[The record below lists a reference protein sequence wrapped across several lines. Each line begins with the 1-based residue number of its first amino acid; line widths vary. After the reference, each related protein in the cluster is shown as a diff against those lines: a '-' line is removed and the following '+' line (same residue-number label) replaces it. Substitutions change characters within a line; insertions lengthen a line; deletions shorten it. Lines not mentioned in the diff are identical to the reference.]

1 MAAILMIV
9 TSAGTMP
16 NGERTGLWLEEFAVP
31 YNTLRDAGH
40 RITVASPKGGRTPI
54 DPRSDEAAKHPEWR
68 DAAQQLQQTQSLD
81 GLKADDFAAVFI
93 PGGHGTMFDFPD
105 NPALGALL
113 SDFHAQDK
121 PIASVCH
128 GPAAFVG
135 AKRADGRP
143 LVDGYTL
150 TAFSDTEEK
159 LVGLDDVVPF
169 LLSKRLEELGAN
181 VENSVPMLSHVK
193 QDRLLITGQNP
204 KSSARAAELL
214 VHTLDQAMQAQG
226 VAPRAAARTFGQPDL
241 RGPSR

>member
-9 TSAGTMP
+9 TSAGVMP
-16 NGERTGLWLEEFAVP
+16 NGDRTGLWLEEFAVP
-31 YNTLRDAGH
+31 YNTLREAGH
-40 RITVASPKGGRTPI
+40 AITVASPKGGSTPI

-68 DAAQQLQQTQSLD
+68 DAAQRLQHTQALH
-81 GLKADDFAAVFI
+81 GLKADDFDAVFI

-105 NPALGALL
+105 NATLGALL
-113 SDFHAQDK
+113 SDFHAQNK
-121 PIASVCH
+121 LIASVCH

-143 LVDGYTL
+143 LVEGYTL

-169 LLSKRLEELGAN
+169 LLSKRLRELGAD
-181 VENSVPMLSHVK
+181 VVNSVPMLSHVK

-214 VHTLDQAMQAQG
+214 VNALEQG
-226 VAPRAAARTFGQPDL
+226 VAPRAPARAFGQPDL
-241 RGPSR
+241 HGPTR

>member
-40 RITVASPKGGRTPI
+40 TITVASPKGGSTPI
-54 DPRSDEAAKHPEWR
+54 DPRSDEASKHPEWR
-68 DAAQQLQQTQSLD
+68 DAAQRLQQTQSLD

-135 AKRADGRP
+135 VRRADDGKP

-169 LLSKRLEELGAN
+169 LLSKRLRELGAD

-214 VHTLDQAMQAQG
+214 VNTLEQG
-226 VAPRAAARTFGQPDL
+226 MTPRAPKRVFGQPNL
-241 RGPSR
+241 HGPSR

>member
-16 NGERTGLWLEEFAVP
+16 NGHPTGLWLEEFAVP
-31 YNTLRDAGH
+31 YIALRDAGH
-40 RITVASPKGGRTPI
+40 AITVASPKGGSTPI
-54 DPRSDEAAKHPEWR
+54 DPRSDEAARHPEWSE
-68 DAAQQLQQTQSLD
+68 AAKRLQQALPLA
-81 GLKADDFAAVFI
+81 GLRAADYAAVFI

-105 NPALGALL
+105 NPQLGALL
-113 SDFHAQDK
+113 VDFHAQGK

-135 AKRADGRP
+135 VTRADGKP
-143 LVDGYTL
+143 LVAGYTL

-169 LLSKRLEELGAN
+169 LLSKRLRELGGN

-193 QDRLLITGQNP
+193 QDRQLITGQNP
-204 KSSARAAELL
+204 KSSAKAAELL
-214 VHTLDQAMQAQG
+214 VKALRAED
-226 VAPRAAARTFGQPDL
+226 VRAA
-241 RGPSR
+241 